1 MWSKRKMSS
10 FTLAKFV
17 CERPRKTYDNLLN
30 IYPTLTLG
38 PVILWFLYLYHSV
51 NYTNARKCC
60 EAIPQIPG
68 KWRHLSWPLFQ
79 IYSMAAPRPH
89 PPPTPRFCTDSVP
102 SQIFSPFIL
111 LQNYEKL
118 PPKHNDIFS
127 WEMVSRGKS
136 YSPRFYHF
144 CRLFQYMKLFLFLP
158 HSRSFPFSFYAFL
171 RNRLVWYAKK

>member
-10 FTLAKFV
+10 CTLAKFV

-79 IYSMAAPRPH
+79 SYSMAAPRPH

-111 LQNYEKL
+111 LQNYENYRQNIMTYFHGKWCPEESL
-118 PPKHNDIFS
+118 TVPDFTISVVFFS
-127 WEMVSRGKS
+127 IWNYLFFCLILAPFLSHS
-136 YSPRFYHF
+136 THFYT
-144 CRLFQYMKLFLFLP
+144 
-158 HSRSFPFSFYAFL
+158 
-171 RNRLVWYAKK
+171 